1 MSSPERAKE
10 EWMEWIE
17 IAELEIQSNVGVSEN
32 ERRTPQKL
40 AVTLRFQIGPPFG
53 SLADEIGQTIDYS
66 AVANEVRAVAASG
79 SRRLIETL
87 VAEIADCLMQRFPMA
102 RLEIELRKFIL
113 PNTRYV
119 SARTARSRQER
130 Q

>member
-1 MSSPERAKE
+1 MSSQDRAKQ
-10 EWMEWIE
+10 EWIE
-17 IAELEIQSNVGVSEN
+17 IAELEVQSNVGVSEK

-40 AVTLRFQIGPPFG
+40 AVTLRFQIAPPFG
-53 SLADEIGQTIDYS
+53 SLADEIARTIDYG
-66 AVANEVRAVAASG
+66 AVAEEVMALAASG

-87 VAEIADCLMQRFPMA
+87 VAEIADGLMLRFPID

-119 SARTARSRQER
+119 SVRTVRSR
-130 Q
+130 